1 MKTALITGVSGQDGS
16 FLSEFLLNKGY
27 FVIGLKRRTSLINT
41 CRIDHLLNN
50 LNFKLEYFDLN
61 DSGRMYELLNLY
73 KPDEIYNLAAQSHV
87 RVSFDLSENTADG
100 IVLGTL
106 RLLNAYKT
114 IIPESKY
121 YQASSSEIYGINSKI
136 PLNEESITIP
146 SSISKLAAH
155 HMVDVYRRSY
165 GLFACS
171 GILFNHES
179 ERRGET
185 FVTRKITLAAARI
198 KYGLQDKLYLGN
210 LEAKRDWGHA
220 KDYVEAMY
228 LMLQQQTPEDY
239 VICSGETHSI
249 REFLDLT
256 FEYAGLGDPMKYV
269 EIDPK
274 YFRPQE
280 VPLLLGD
287 YSKAKKNL
295 GWIPKIKFEKLVKMM
310 YDSDELLIKQEITKG
325 SQKWKI

>member
-1 MKTALITGVSGQDGS
+1 
-16 FLSEFLLNKGY
+16 
-27 FVIGLKRRTSLINT
+27 
-41 CRIDHLLNN
+41 
-50 LNFKLEYFDLN
+50 
-61 DSGRMYELLNLY
+61 
-73 KPDEIYNLAAQSHV
+73 
-87 RVSFDLSENTADG
+87 
-100 IVLGTL
+100 
-106 RLLNAYKT
+106 
-114 IIPESKY
+114 
-121 YQASSSEIYGINSKI
+121 
-136 PLNEESITIP
+136 
-146 SSISKLAAH
+146 
-155 HMVDVYRRSY
+155 MVDVYRRSY